1 VVRPTRPFRL
11 PGLAALAP
19 LVLAGCASGT
29 PPDCAHIYTLGDA
42 AIAPAIARGQRV
54 TKPGPLP
61 AHVVPPSAPRG
72 ALEADGSYAGGLVF
86 CSVKEAR
93 AAAIAL
99 QTKGAMPK
107 DRPWLVYE
115 VAGSWT
121 DDVYEPRPGE
131 YRLKRAVR
139 MVREVD

>member
-1 VVRPTRPFRL
+1 VRFARVFRL
-11 PGLAALAP
+11 PGLVALAP
-19 LVLAGCASGT
+19 LVLVACASGT
-29 PPDCAHIYTLGDA
+29 PPECAHVYTLGDA
-42 AIAPAIARGQRV
+42 AIAPAIARGQTV

-86 CSVKEAR
+86 CSVKDAR
-93 AAAIAL
+93 AAAVTL
-99 QTKGAMPK
+99 QTKGAMSK

-115 VAGSWT
+115 VAGSWR